1 MTWIDI
7 SGEIVWQWSCTS
19 SEVLEAACSPLI
31 YRTSPCEWSGRT
43 ECVLPT
49 ATGSLYGGLV
59 WCHITCSCLYQPG
72 HAHTL
77 ISSRGIEGGG
87 RREEG
92 GCLTISQ
99 HHHITSHQQTSKH
112 QSWTAPPSHIH
123 YNQQK
128 VAVAFFKVRLP
139 GGFFP
144 QLEEN
149 VSIQKCYP
157 CHVRIWFQCLKSGSL
172 ARHTIVTIV
181 LSCHT
186 IHSPPNKCTKL
197 IAIYFCV
204 GLC

>member
-1 MTWIDI
+1 M
-7 SGEIVWQWSCTS
+7 SGLAGLSVCYQLLPDLCTA
-19 SEVLEAACSPLI
+19 VLSGV
-31 YRTSPCEWSGRT
+31 TSPAPVSTSQAMHTHSSVVE
-43 ECVLPT
+43 
-49 ATGSLYGGLV
+49 GL
-59 WCHITCSCLYQPG
+59 
-72 HAHTL
+72 
-77 ISSRGIEGGG
+77 REEGGG
-87 RREEG
+87 RREG
-92 GCLTISQ
+92 VSLSHNTITSL
-99 HHHITSHQQTSKH
+99 HITSHQQTSKH